1 MNFIYQAVDRKGRR
15 VRGELCL
22 PTRQDALRQLQRQ
35 GLTPLSLEV
44 KRRNLGS
51 RRRLKAEVNM
61 AIHELATM
69 LAAGVSMADAVEARS
84 EARAAKL
91 ISALQA
97 MANGLRQGQSFPVVL
112 ESAGLDLPRYVYQ
125 LVAAGEMT
133 GNLAGAL
140 RDCARRWNT
149 NGEPAPSCKG
159 R

>member
-51 RRRLKAEVNM
+51 RRRPAEELNM

-69 LAAGVSMADAVEARS
+69 LAAG
-84 EARAAKL
+84 
-91 ISALQA
+91 
-97 MANGLRQGQSFPVVL
+97 
-112 ESAGLDLPRYVYQ
+112 
-125 LVAAGEMT
+125 
-133 GNLAGAL
+133 
-140 RDCARRWNT
+140 
-149 NGEPAPSCKG
+149 
-159 R
+159 